1 MIFVSTDY
9 FQHCLPF
16 VIRSMDELR
25 HTHEDELD
33 NLRSKLTSVQSE
45 KKNVAMKLAEMHAE
59 KSQMEGEIKALNK
72 AQK

>member
-1 MIFVSTDY
+1 
-9 FQHCLPF
+9 
-16 VIRSMDELR
+16 MDELR